1 MNENTIGIDAGGSL
15 IKIAF
20 EEKSRIHFKKY
31 SIEDLESAFNW
42 LKMFAASKRIV
53 LTGGKAGSIK
63 ADFFQEAEIV
73 NEFKAACEGAMYLME
88 QEKISLQEKVLLVN
102 IGTGTSWFVMEGSH
116 YERVLGSGIGGGTF
130 MGLGT
135 LLGDSRDFSE
145 LVELASIGTRGKVDL
160 LVKDI
165 YHPEEPPIPGD
176 LTASNFAK
184 ASKSKES
191 SAADQVAA
199 VINMISETITLL
211 SVQAATLHS
220 TKKVIYIGSTLSGN
234 KVLQSYLEKYAKMS
248 GLESVFLQ
256 NGEYSGA
263 LGAKRI

>member
-1 MNENTIGIDAGGSL
+1 MTDNAIGIDAGGSL

-20 EEKSRIHFKKY
+20 EENSRLRFKKY
-31 SIEDLESAFNW
+31 PIEDLDSALNW
-42 LKMFAASKRIV
+42 LKMFAVSKKIV
-53 LTGGKAGSIK
+53 LTGGKAGMIK
-63 ADFFQEAEIV
+63 ADFFPEDEIV
-73 NEFKAACEGAMYLME
+73 NEFTAACEGAKYLME
-88 QEKISLQEKVLLVN
+88 QEKMSLQEKVLLVN

-135 LLGDSRDFSE
+135 LLGNSRDFSE
-145 LVELASIGTRGKVDL
+145 LVELASRGTRGNVDL

-184 ASKSKES
+184 ASNGKES
-191 SAADQVAA
+191 SEADQMASA
-199 VINMISETITLL
+199 INMISETITLL

-220 TKKVIYIGSTLSGN
+220 TKKVVYIGSTLSGN
-234 KVLQSYLEKYAKMS
+234 KPLQSYLELYAKMS
-248 GLESVFLQ
+248 GLETVFLRD
-256 NGEYSGA
+256 GEYSGA
-263 LGAKRI
+263 LGAKMF

>member
-1 MNENTIGIDAGGSL
+1 MTDNAIGIDAGGSL

-20 EEKSRIHFKKY
+20 EENSRLKFKKY
-31 SIEDLESAFNW
+31 PIDDLDSALKW

-53 LTGGKAGSIK
+53 LTGGKAGMIK
-63 ADFFQEAEIV
+63 TDFFPEAEIA
-73 NEFKAACEGAMYLME
+73 NEFTAACGGAKYFME
-88 QEKISLQEKVLLVN
+88 QEKMSLQEKVLLVN
-102 IGTGTSWFVMEGSH
+102 IGTGTSWFTMEGSR

-130 MGLGT
+130 MGLGM
-135 LLGDSRDFSE
+135 LLGNSRDFSE
-145 LVELASIGTRGKVDL
+145 LVELASRGTRGNVDL

-184 ASKSKES
+184 ASKGKES
-191 SAADQVAA
+191 SAADQMAS

-211 SVQAATLHS
+211 TVQAATLHS
-220 TKKVIYIGSTLSGN
+220 TKKVVYIGSTLSGN
-234 KVLQSYLEKYAKMS
+234 KTLQSYLEKYAKMS

-263 LGAKRI
+263 LGAKMF